1 MSTGDKFADPREL
14 LARSPM
20 TALQIMVVVITI
32 ALNALDGFDVL
43 SISFASPGI
52 ANEWGIDRAAL
63 GLVLSMELIG
73 MAVGSILLGGLAD
86 KIGRRPTV
94 LGCLVVMAV
103 GMFMVTTSTA
113 VLGSALHSVLSV
125 FMMPA
130 DHRLLDLSM
139 WRVITG
145 LGIGG
150 MLAAINAVAAE
161 FSNAR
166 RKSLNISMMA
176 IGYPLGAAIGGFA
189 VSANLSLENW
199 RTVFYFGATV
209 TSLLIPVVYFLMPE
223 SVHWLARKQPAGALE
238 RINRTL
244 AKMGHSAI
252 ASLPVIS
259 ETERKRSVGD
269 IFAPGM
275 LATTLVVTAA
285 YFLHITTFYYIIKW
299 VPKILVDMGFAASAA
314 GNVLSWLNVGGATG
328 GALVGVLS
336 LRMEIK
342 PLALA
347 VLGLSTV
354 AIIIFGNSPVDLT
367 RLTMICVFVGFCT
380 NGAINALYAIFA
392 HVFPTHVRAFG
403 TGFAVGVGRGG
414 AVLAPILAGFLFDGG
429 LTLPVV
435 SLIMSVGSTIAAILL
450 ATQLKPVKEAA
461 EGH

>member
-1 MSTGDKFADPREL
+1 MGDNTADPREL
-14 LARSPM
+14 IARSPM
-20 TALQIMVVVITI
+20 TTLQIMVIVITI

-52 ANEWGIDRAAL
+52 AAEWGMARTAL
-63 GLVLSMELIG
+63 GFVLSMELIG
-73 MAVGSILLGGLAD
+73 MALGSILLGGLAD

-94 LGCLVVMAV
+94 LGCLVVMAF
-103 GMFMVTTSTA
+103 GMFMVTTSRG
-113 VLGSALHSVLSV
+113 VLGSALHSVLSL

-130 DHRLLDLSM
+130 DYRLLDLSM
-139 WRVITG
+139 WRVFTG

-161 FSNAR
+161 FSNVR

-176 IGYPLGAAIGGFA
+176 IGYPLGAAIGGFV
-189 VSANLSLENW
+189 VSANLSLVNW

-209 TSLLIPVVYFLMPE
+209 TTLLIPVVYFLMPE
-223 SVHWLARKQPAGALE
+223 SVHWLARKQPAGALA

-244 AKMGHSAI
+244 AKMGHAAI

-259 ETERKRSVGD
+259 EDQRKRSIGD
-269 IFAPGM
+269 IFAPG
-275 LATTLVVTAA
+275 LLGTTLVVAAA

-314 GNVLSWLNVGGATG
+314 GDVLSWLNVGGAIG

-336 LRMEIK
+336 LRMGIK
-342 PLALA
+342 GLALT
-347 VLGLSTV
+347 VLLLSTV
-354 AIIIFGNSPVDLT
+354 SIIVFGNAPRDLA
-367 RLTMICVFVGFCT
+367 RITMICMFVGFCT
-380 NGAINALYAIFA
+380 NGAINALYAIFG

-414 AVLAPILAGFLFDGG
+414 AVIAPIIAGYLFDRH
-429 LTLPVV
+429 LSLPVV
-435 SLIMSVGSTIAAILL
+435 SLLMSVGSTFAAILIAL
-450 ATQLKPVKEAA
+450 KLKRVNVATDETR
-461 EGH
+461 